1 MLNCLREHKLISI
14 STILL
19 SYLGNAI
26 LLEGVHGK
34 ADGNQILQTLQTK
47 VSYSF
52 MYLKTL
58 FEKGSFLVNV
68 SN

>member
-1 MLNCLREHKLISI
+1 MLYCLREHKLI
-14 STILL
+14 L
-19 SYLGNAI
+19 SLPYYYLGNAI

-52 MYLKTL
+52 KYLKTL
-58 FEKGSFLVNV
+58 FEKGPS
-68 SN
+68 